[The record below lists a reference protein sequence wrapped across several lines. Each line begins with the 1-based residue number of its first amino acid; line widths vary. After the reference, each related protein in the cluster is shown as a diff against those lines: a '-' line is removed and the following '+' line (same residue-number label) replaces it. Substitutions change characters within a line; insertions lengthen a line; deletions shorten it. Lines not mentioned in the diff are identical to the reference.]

1 MFRLFQDN
9 DITGDYRIDGFLG
22 AGGMGEVYRGV
33 HLNLRRTVA
42 IKVLR
47 NVESE
52 SLKSRFRNEA
62 RLQSGLHHPNIAA
75 LYDFQEIR
83 GQLCIFMEYVDG
95 EGLENLISRRFF
107 AVEDA
112 LTAFHSVCEAVAF
125 IHRNGIIHRDIKAQ
139 NIKLNSGGTIK
150 LLDFGIAKD
159 AESQKLT
166 KTGGVVGTPSYI
178 APEQLDGKSADAQTD
193 VWALGILLYEM
204 LTGNQP
210 FKANAL
216 VELCLKI
223 ESGEYV
229 SVERANPAVP
239 REISRIVANCLR
251 KDKRE
256 RYRNAGELAHEIAQ
270 ILKEKYRIAKPDAKN
285 SSIIAPLISS
295 PMETFQAEQNFV
307 QKPSTKKRQNWLIP
321 VLFGSS
327 LAVLIVFG
335 LIGIGFRVMS
345 GDEKAKNNSTNGK
358 SNVILIERKNDST
371 KNQSRPQIQ
380 TSAAENEAIEVKIDV
395 IEGIAELF
403 SNGENIGKTPYLLKA
418 KVGEKIDIKLRR
430 DGYKDYETQIEV
442 SSRKKFYT
450 FALQKQ

>member
-1 MFRLFQDN
+1 MNRLFQDN
-9 DITGDYRIDGFLG
+9 EIIGDYRIDGFLG

-33 HLNLRRTVA
+33 HLNMRRIVA
-42 IKVLR
+42 VKVLR
-47 NVESE
+47 NVGSE

-95 EGLENLISRRFF
+95 EGLEELIRRRFF

-112 LTAFHSVCEAVAF
+112 LAAFHSVCEAVAF
-125 IHRNGIIHRDIKAQ
+125 IHRHGIIHRDIKAQ
-139 NIKLNSGGTIK
+139 NIKLNSNGIVK

-166 KTGGVVGTPSYI
+166 KTGGVVGTPGYI
-178 APEQLDGKSADAQTD
+178 APEQLNGKAADAQTD

-210 FKANAL
+210 FKADAL

-223 ESGEYV
+223 ESGEYTA
-229 SVERANPAVP
+229 VERNNPAVP
-239 REISRIVANCLR
+239 REISRIVENCLK

-256 RYRNAGELAHEIAQ
+256 RYRNAGELAQEVAQ
-270 ILKEKYRIAKPDAKN
+270 VLSSKYKAAKPDSEN
-285 SSIIAPLISS
+285 FPRIAPLVST
-295 PMETFQAEQNFV
+295 PKETFQAGRNFAETPFRQKKQNRLV
-307 QKPSTKKRQNWLIP
+307 P
-321 VLFGSS
+321 VLVGSS
-327 LAVLIVFG
+327 FAVLLVFA
-335 LIGIGFRVMS
+335 LLGIGLWAMS
-345 GDEKAKNNSTNGK
+345 GNEQVKNTSANNK
-358 SNVILIERKNDST
+358 PNVILVGKKDDLTQNRT
-371 KNQSRPQIQ
+371 RPQIQ
-380 TSAAENEAIEVKIDV
+380 TSAADNELIEVKIDL
-395 IEGIAELF
+395 IEGSAELF
-403 SNGENIGKTPYLLKA
+403 SNGENVGKTPYLLKA
-418 KVGEKIDIKLRR
+418 RVGEKIDIKLRR

-450 FALQKQ
+450 FAMQKQ